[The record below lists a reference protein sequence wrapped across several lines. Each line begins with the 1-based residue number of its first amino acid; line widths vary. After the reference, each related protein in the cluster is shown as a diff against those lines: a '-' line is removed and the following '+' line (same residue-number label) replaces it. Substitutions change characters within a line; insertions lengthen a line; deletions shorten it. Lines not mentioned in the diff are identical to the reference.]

1 MKYVAYDGTE
11 FHTEEACEKYE
22 ETLASRL
29 VGDIRHKIVSADEM
43 YDGSSFNL
51 YVFFKINY
59 ETEVPLFEKWVNGFG
74 IKCDARKYLGET
86 VVVDCYCDMDDT
98 LDGIVEIYSINTID
112 ECILKYAKRL
122 RAFAEDF

>member
-1 MKYVAYDGTE
+1 MKYVAYDDTV
-11 FHTEEACEKYE
+11 FNTKEACEKYE

-74 IKCDARKYLGET
+74 IKCDARKYIGET